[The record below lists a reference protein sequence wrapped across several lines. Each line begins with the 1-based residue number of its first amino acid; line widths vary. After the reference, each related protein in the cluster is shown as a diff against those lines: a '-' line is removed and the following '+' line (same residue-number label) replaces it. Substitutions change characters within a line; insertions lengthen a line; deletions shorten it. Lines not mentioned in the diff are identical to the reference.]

1 MTVTMEVLSAR
12 NLHMFHRSSA
22 VSTSRFDGFSH
33 VCPPC
38 INEVILIHTTRTIST
53 VAYARGQIYVSQETD
68 NTHNITKISIV

>member
-38 INEVILIHTTRTIST
+38 KNQLRINLHNQLHYVCSGTGDTKLNSQKPQSINE
-53 VAYARGQIYVSQETD
+53 
-68 NTHNITKISIV
+68 NITQNS